1 MTALPQRR
9 EHTALP
15 PTWLC
20 RACAHPW
27 PCGPA
32 RLSLLRE
39 YGHDRVGLLVHLA
52 SLMTVAREHLAD
64 LDQGTAPRLKDRF
77 LGWVRAAT

>member
-1 MTALPQRR
+1 VTGLPRRR

-20 RACAHPW
+20 RACAQPW

-32 RLSLLRE
+32 RLSLLHE
-39 YGHDRVGLLVHLA
+39 YGHDRVGLLVYLA
-52 SLMTVAREHLAD
+52 SLMAVAREHLAD
-64 LDQGTAPRLKDRF
+64 LDQGNAPHLEERF
-77 LGWVRAAT
+77 LRWVRAAK